1 METDKILLYVGLGI
15 SVLAL
20 LFGLSSE
27 SGGDSY
33 TNTTINNY
41 YLNGSGN
48 GTGSN
53 YTAGLW
59 ITILLNEI
67 AVNDTALNLTYVNT
81 NEYPNLDTDKTN
93 DLTTADNTTLVHIG
107 SADLITLDCKNITGG
122 GNVCSDSVGYNS
134 LGDLQSAV
142 SNDFH
147 NLGGVDAT
155 GITNPF
161 TEDIDAGGIWSIT
174 DLYYITIYDT
184 DTVYTEHY
192 GGRSEY
198 FDNTNIP
205 NKYATIGVNGI
216 YVTPYLS
223 IDTTQFKYNGSEVCT
238 IANGYCNGG
247 GGNSTAEIQA
257 AEADA
262 IAIGKLSTYR
272 NYTDNTGL
280 PEYNNISLS
289 LIQDTNTTVYT
300 NLNLKAT
307 ITSVQSLLSTYLNLT
322 MFQASNNSHDTRL
335 DNLEGAGYITD
346 GNTNWDNSYN
356 FITNATMNKTVRCL
370 DIVGSPDADFCTDAT
385 SAGGVSNPFN
395 QSLNT
400 TDNVIFNIVNASAI
414 INRQLTAASCD
425 VKAYTN
431 GSLYCGTDATGA
443 ASGSAPNYNFVV
455 LQQATRSFKGL
466 VTTNLTGLNF
476 TLYAG
481 NLYKYS
487 FTILFTSNDTTNG
500 GRFGV
505 WYPTANIARAKAYI
519 PITTTDG
526 TDAEVI
532 GFITTSGDNVT
543 GTAVTAVADINQATI
558 EGVINATATGKLQ
571 VLYGNELATC
581 NLTIRENSY
590 GELWNITGTNTF
602 LGK

>member
-1 METDKILLYVGLGI
+1 
-15 SVLAL
+15 
-20 LFGLSSE
+20 
-27 SGGDSY
+27 
-33 TNTTINNY
+33 
-41 YLNGSGN
+41 
-48 GTGSN
+48 
-53 YTAGLW
+53 
-59 ITILLNEI
+59 
-67 AVNDTALNLTYVNT
+67 
-81 NEYPNLDTDKTN
+81 
-93 DLTTADNTTLVHIG
+93 
-107 SADLITLDCKNITGG
+107 
-122 GNVCSDSVGYNS
+122 
-134 LGDLQSAV
+134 
-142 SNDFH
+142 
-147 NLGGVDAT
+147 
-155 GITNPF
+155 
-161 TEDIDAGGIWSIT
+161 
-174 DLYYITIYDT
+174 
-184 DTVYTEHY
+184 
-192 GGRSEY
+192 
-198 FDNTNIP
+198 
-205 NKYATIGVNGI
+205 
-216 YVTPYLS
+216 
-223 IDTTQFKYNGSEVCT
+223 
-238 IANGYCNGG
+238 
-247 GGNSTAEIQA
+247 
-257 AEADA
+257 
-262 IAIGKLSTYR
+262 
-272 NYTDNTGL
+272 
-280 PEYNNISLS
+280 
-289 LIQDTNTTVYT
+289 
-300 NLNLKAT
+300 
-307 ITSVQSLLSTYLNLT
+307 

-443 ASGSAPNYNFVV
+443 ASGSAPNYNFLV